1 MATGSFLFCL
11 RKNNEFNIQGTK
23 GGRNL
28 AEACAHG
35 CISQRALNFCVEKAV
50 NYRRAQRD
58 TSTPGQGASPE
69 LPQLLPT
76 ALPKGLLRTEGQKG
90 LPDLSIPVPCR
101 QKCHIIPFF
110 TSSCM
115 VFDPT
120 TVSGQ
125 GFRPSPLQVCSL
137 SYAARMVLPDGHIL
151 HHTLKEK

>member
-1 MATGSFLFCL
+1 MATGSLLFCL

-28 AEACAHG
+28 AVAWLYITQSSEFLHG
-35 CISQRALNFCVEKAV
+35 EGGD
-50 NYRRAQRD
+50 YRRAQRD
-58 TSTPGQGASPE
+58 TRTPGQGASPE

-76 ALPKGLLRTEGQKG
+76 APPKGLLRTEGQKG

-120 TVSGQ
+120 TVTGQ